1 LISNCVLLSSGA
13 DKCFIAVNKNF
24 PFSREQDL
32 KHHREGIRESVLEN
46 LHKKLDM
53 ALAEARS
60 IIKEDFE
67 FR

>member
-24 PFSREQDL
+24 PFSRVEDF
-32 KHHREGIRESVLEN
+32 KHHMEGIQKEVLDILQE
-46 LHKKLDM
+46 KLDK
-53 ALAEARS
+53 APPDGRRN
-60 IIKEDFE
+60 IKEDFE